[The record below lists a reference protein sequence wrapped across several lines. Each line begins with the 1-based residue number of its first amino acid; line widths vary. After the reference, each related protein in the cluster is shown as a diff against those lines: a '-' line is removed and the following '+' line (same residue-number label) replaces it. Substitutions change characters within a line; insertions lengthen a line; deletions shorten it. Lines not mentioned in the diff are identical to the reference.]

1 MNKTLLTTQLVI
13 LVLVVL
19 LVLYTIYYIRE
30 LKSCECFKINDKN
43 QTNLNFLEFYEY
55 LELFSVIVI
64 MFGIVTLMPSKK
76 SKGKGMTNVLLM
88 FAMLIVYMVIKY
100 NLLVNVYKLSKGI
113 KEGCECS
120 DKWQRFFLYYQGIVS
135 GIEILQYV
143 VVFLLAA
150 VVSLSALLK

>member
-1 MNKTLLTTQLVI
+1 
-13 LVLVVL
+13 
-19 LVLYTIYYIRE
+19 
-30 LKSCECFKINDKN
+30 
-43 QTNLNFLEFYEY
+43 
-55 LELFSVIVI
+55 
-64 MFGIVTLMPSKK
+64 MFGIVALMPSKK
-76 SKGKGMTNVLLM
+76 TKGKGMTNILLM
-88 FAMLIVYMVIKY
+88 FAMLIVYIVIKY